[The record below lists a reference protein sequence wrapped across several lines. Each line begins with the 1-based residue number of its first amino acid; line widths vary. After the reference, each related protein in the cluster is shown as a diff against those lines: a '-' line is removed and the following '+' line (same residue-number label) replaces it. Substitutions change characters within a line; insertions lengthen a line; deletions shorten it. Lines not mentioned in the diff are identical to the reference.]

1 MPDVPLAR
9 AERHLAL
16 GATVTTID
24 SMDIAA
30 RPKPREL
37 RIRPVRPADWSALA
51 AFYDALGAE
60 HRRSRFLGYGSVS
73 PELAQWMCAVDHR
86 QAEGMVAVEVRADET
101 ERICGHLCMEPSG
114 HGSEELAVAVADD
127 CRHMGLG
134 HRLVLAG
141 LDWAREHEVSQV
153 TATAFATNAP
163 VLHLLADSAP
173 GVTMRTLD
181 DGLVEIDIPVT
192 TH

>member
-1 MPDVPLAR
+1 
-9 AERHLAL
+9 
-16 GATVTTID
+16 
-24 SMDIAA
+24 MDIAT
-30 RPKPREL
+30 RPDLQEL
-37 RIRPVRPADWSALA
+37 RIRPVQPTDWPALA

-60 HRRSRFLGYGSVS
+60 RRRSRFLGYGSVT
-73 PELAQWMCAVDHR
+73 PELAQRMCAVDHR
-86 QAEGMVAVEVRADET
+86 RAEGMVAVEVRADGT

-153 TATAFATNAP
+153 TATTFGTNTRF
-163 VLHLLADSAP
+163 LRLLADSAP
-173 GVTMRTLD
+173 GVTLRPLD
-181 DGLVEIDIPVT
+181 DGIVEVGIPVAAR
-192 TH
+192 